1 MVTAKA
7 NLMIEA
13 LNLMG
18 YNAMGIGDDD
28 LTLGKEFLISLS
40 KKAAFP
46 FLCSNLVDGES
57 GKPVFQSYIIKE
69 VNGLRVGIFGLI
81 SPDTFSG
88 PQDPRLKG
96 LTIQN
101 PVETAQRIVKELKP
115 NTDLIILLSH
125 LSYPKD
131 SEMAQAAPG
140 IQIIVGSH
148 TGVSLTYPPIV
159 RDTVILHTPPRAMFS
174 GRFALAF
181 LSNDAGFYNV
191 STKRSFENNL
201 TNMKLRLNTK
211 ETSPAEKEQYQRLIG
226 DIERSLKQLQG
237 KNEFSNFII
246 PLNELFKEQPEIS
259 KLIEDFNKT
268 FVSESDKSSSP
279 KH

>member
-40 KKAAFP
+40 KKATFP

-159 RDTVILHTPPRAMFS
+159 KDTVILHTPPRAMFS

>member
-40 KKAAFP
+40 KKATFP

>member
-7 NLMIEA
+7 NLMVEA

-28 LTLGKEFLISLS
+28 LTLGKDFLISLS
-40 KKAAFP
+40 KKANFP

-57 GKPVFQSYIIKE
+57 GKPVFQSDIIKE

-96 LTIQN
+96 MRIQN

-159 RDTVILHTPPRAMFS
+159 KDTVILHTPPRAMHA

-201 TNMKLRLNTK
+201 TNLKLRLNAK

-237 KNEFSNFII
+237 KNEFSNFIV
-246 PLNELFKEQPEIS
+246 PLNEGFKEQPEIS

>member
-40 KKAAFP
+40 KKANFP

-57 GKPVFQSYIIKE
+57 GKPVFQSHIIKE

-96 LTIQN
+96 MRIQS
-101 PVETAQRIVKELKP
+101 PVETAQRIVKELTP

-140 IQIIVGSH
+140 IQVIIGSH

-159 RDTVILHTPPRAMFS
+159 KDTVILHTPPRAMYA
-174 GRFALAF
+174 GRFAFAF

-201 TNMKLRLNTK
+201 TNLKLRLNAK

-237 KNEFSNFII
+237 KNEFSNFIV

-268 FVSESDKSSSP
+268 FASESAKSSSP

>member
-7 NLMIEA
+7 TLMVEA

-40 KKAAFP
+40 KKANFP
-46 FLCSNLVDGES
+46 FLCSNLVDGET
-57 GKPVFQSYIIKE
+57 GKPVFQSHIIKE

-101 PVETAQRIVKELKP
+101 PVETAQRIIKELKP

-159 RDTVILHTPPRAMFS
+159 KDTVILHTPPRAMFS

>member
-28 LTLGKEFLISLS
+28 LTLGKDFLISLS
-40 KKAAFP
+40 KKANFP

-57 GKPVFQSYIIKE
+57 GKPVFQSHIIKE

-96 LTIQN
+96 LTIQS
-101 PVETAQRIVKELKP
+101 PVETAQRIIKELKP

-131 SEMAQAAPG
+131 SEMAQAASG
-140 IQIIVGSH
+140 IQIIVGGH
-148 TGVSLTYPPIV
+148 TGVSLSYPSIV
-159 RDTVILHTPPRAMFS
+159 KDTVILHTPPRAMFA
-174 GRFALAF
+174 GRFALTYV
-181 LSNDAGFYNV
+181 SGETGFYNV

-201 TNMKLRLNTK
+201 TNLKSRSTAK

-237 KNEFSNFII
+237 KNEFSNSIV
-246 PLNELFKEQPEIS
+246 PLNESFKEQPEIS
-259 KLIEDFNKT
+259 KLIEEFNKT
-268 FVSESDKSSSP
+268 FASASDKSSTP

>member
-7 NLMIEA
+7 NLMVEA

-40 KKAAFP
+40 KKANFP

-57 GKPVFQSYIIKE
+57 GKVVFQSHIIKE

-88 PQDPRLKG
+88 LQDPRLKG
-96 LTIQN
+96 MKIQN
-101 PVETAQRIVKELKP
+101 PVETAQRIIKELKP

-140 IQIIVGSH
+140 IQIIVGGH

-159 RDTVILHTPPRAMFS
+159 KDTVILHTPPRAMYA

-181 LSNDAGFYNV
+181 LSNDAGVYNV

-201 TNMKLRLNTK
+201 ANLKLRLTAPK
-211 ETSPAEKEQYQRLIG
+211 TSPAEKEQYERFIA
-226 DIERSLKQLQG
+226 DTERSLKQLQG
-237 KNEFSNFII
+237 KNEFSNFIV
-246 PLNELFKEQPEIS
+246 PLNESFKEQPEIS

-268 FVSESDKSSSP
+268 FVSDSDKSSSP